1 MQYPVKMLKDENGQ
15 PFVPLTHVK
24 AVAGEEFTTAVLNA
38 AVVSAGHY
46 QIINDDLSTQYI
58 TGKVIA
64 VKFESSSSAVAQN
77 FLKINDETEYGL
89 YKSDG
94 VNYLIMTDVANAVC
108 FFTFTGTKF
117 QLLMV
122 GADTQ
127 SGGGHAITDSEGTLM
142 PQRSVLNFDGA
153 EVVDIPGQGATSV
166 KTGWISQAIGLKRD
180 ITSTGVW
187 QPALNSSITLPQA
200 GIYKFHVLL
209 NIGDMTYVGRNIGIR
224 IVKGTDTSTSWEYQ
238 YQKYKRFTTIVKSL
252 TANSS
257 INVEIYFD
265 NMTSTDPV
273 VISEAYMYIEYIPTK
288 EVSV

>member
-46 QIINDDLSTQYI
+46 QITNDDLSTQYI

-64 VKFESSSSAVAQN
+64 VKFENSSSAVAQN
-77 FLKINDETEYGL
+77 FLKINNETEYAL

-94 VNYLIMTDVANAVC
+94 VNYLVMADVANAVC

-127 SGGGHAITDSEGTLM
+127 SGGGHAITDSDGTLM
-142 PQRSVLNFDGA
+142 AQRSVLNFDGA
-153 EVVDIPGQGATSV
+153 EVVDVPGQGATSV
-166 KTGWISQAIGLKRD
+166 KTGWISQQISLKTD

-187 QPALNSSITLPQA
+187 QPALNSSITLSQA
-200 GIYKFHVLL
+200 GTYKFHILL
-209 NIGDMTYVGRNIGIR
+209 HLDRLTYVSRQIGIR
-224 IVKGTDTSTSWEYQ
+224 VCKGTDRTTTWEYQ
-238 YQKYKRFTTIVKSL
+238 YSDYKKTSTIIKQLS
-252 TANSS
+252 ANSAVT
-257 INVEIYFD
+257 VEIYFN

-273 VISEAYMYIEYIPTK
+273 VINEAYMYIEYIPTK
-288 EVSV
+288 EVGV